1 MRQQLCAGAIALVFF
16 GSINLSDAQS
26 DQNANQ
32 STGQNAMPSQGSASG
47 NASLSPTQGRSIT
60 QGLSAERPQSAP
72 SGFDAQVGTK
82 LPDSMAPKSLPS
94 DVTAQVP
101 QAQGYLFVK
110 MPDRVLLIDPDSKT
124 VVEIVPGQSG
134 STSN

>member
-1 MRQQLCAGAIALVFF
+1 MRQQLRAIAVALALF
-16 GSINLSDAQS
+16 GSIGFAAA
-26 DQNANQ
+26 QNAAPGQ
-32 STGQNAMPSQGSASG
+32 SSAQGSV
-47 NASLSPTQGRSIT
+47 SLSPAQGQNIT
-60 QGLSAERPQSAP
+60 QGLNRERAQSAP

-82 LPDSMAPKSLPS
+82 VPDSMAPKSLPN